1 MPMDAGEFNALMLS
15 DKRIEGNINWHE
27 DQDRSQS
34 ARVFRTNVITEGGH
48 SLFIQGRYNARRG
61 KLSYTLIL
69 RGEGRIYALDMG
81 REHRPY
87 QDKHKHANG
96 AIYDPYDITASPT
109 APTQVWEQFCREARI
124 THLGNMAQPP
134 QTRIQGELA

>member
-1 MPMDAGEFNALMLS
+1 MPMDANEFNALMLS

-34 ARVFRTNVITEGGH
+34 ARIFRTDVITDDER
-48 SLFIQGRYNARRG
+48 SMFVQGRYNARRG
-61 KLSYTLIL
+61 KLSYALIL

-87 QDKHKHANG
+87 PDKHKHANG
-96 AIYDPYDITASPT
+96 AIYDPDDITASPT

-124 THLGNMAQPP
+124 THLGNMDQPP
-134 QTRIQGELA
+134 KIGIQRGLL